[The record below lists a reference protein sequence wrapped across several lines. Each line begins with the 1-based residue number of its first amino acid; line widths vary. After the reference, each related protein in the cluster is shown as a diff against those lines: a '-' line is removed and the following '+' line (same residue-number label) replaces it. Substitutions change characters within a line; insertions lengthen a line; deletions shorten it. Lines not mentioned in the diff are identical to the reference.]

1 MRGYQKYSRQTGR
14 IKVRM
19 ERWGRERE
27 IIAVDSAGFGDFLSM
42 QSRRTD

>member
-27 IIAVDSAGFGDFLSM
+27 IIAVDSAGFGDFLST